1 MRTCKRIAVPA
12 FALIAASGLGLGLMA
27 MAPAPASAT
36 GEAVAAVAESRA
48 SYSADPVHSSVVFNI
63 EHAGAAKFWGYISE
77 VNGDFELGS
86 DGGSFNFEIPV
97 EKIYTGT
104 ANRDQHLKSADF
116 FNAAQF
122 KTISFAS
129 TEVSSSGNDSW
140 EVKGDLTM
148 LGETRPVT
156 VEVSKTG
163 EGTFRDTPVVGIEGK
178 LKIKRSDWGMSF
190 MVGQGL
196 GDEVEV
202 IVSVEGREQ

>member
-1 MRTCKRIAVPA
+1 
-12 FALIAASGLGLGLMA
+12 
-27 MAPAPASAT
+27 
-36 GEAVAAVAESRA
+36 RA
-48 SYSADPVHSSVVFNI
+48 SYKADPVHSSVVFNI

-86 DGGSFNFEIPV
+86 DGGSFNFEVPV
-97 EKIYTGT
+97 EKIYTGN

-122 KTISFAS
+122 KTISFES
-129 TEVSSSGNDSW
+129 TDISSSGNDSW

-148 LGETRPVT
+148 LGETKPVT
-156 VEVSKTG
+156 VEVTRTG
-163 EGTFRDTPVVGIEGK
+163 EGSFRDTPVVGIQGK
-178 LKIKRSDWGMSF
+178 FTMKRSDWGMSF
-190 MVGQGL
+190 MVGEGL